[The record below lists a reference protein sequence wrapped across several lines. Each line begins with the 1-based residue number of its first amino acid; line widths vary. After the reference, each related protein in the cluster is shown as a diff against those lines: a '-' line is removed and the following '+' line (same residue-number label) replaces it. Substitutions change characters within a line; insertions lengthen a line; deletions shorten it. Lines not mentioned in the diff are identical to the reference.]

1 MTVEVAIG
9 DDNDARLRPN
19 SLGVAILG
27 EVRARLTTLFV
38 PLAVVTVWW
47 ALRRIRRRHIAGEA

>member
-9 DDNDARLRPN
+9 DNNGARLRPN
-19 SLGVAILG
+19 PSGVAILG

-38 PLAVVTVWW
+38 PLAAVTVWW
-47 ALRRIRRRHIAGEA
+47 VVRNIRRRHIAGEA